1 MSYSSYILHLSSFF
15 LLLTAGLRAQNLSF
29 TPPVS
34 FLPHAVT
41 DKAIDITRFGDGYF
55 VAWKAAGSS
64 GGIYASFLGRHQDTA
79 FSRQEVQVPGAGS
92 SMAPV
97 LQVLGQRLYLLWPAG
112 NGALQY
118 VMNDTDTSLD
128 ISHVYTVKL
137 SGPQPAYGITTT
149 AVGKRIFLAAHGS
162 DRSSLVYALLE
173 PGPDGLLADAAMQV
187 IPGKKAAEYPFV
199 TRLTDTDVRICWR
212 GYKEQ
217 QVYYADCHLPAGTW
231 TDALPLDGAS
241 AGAAPALYH
250 VWDTRRLFYIWKGPE
265 RDARLYYTTAAT
277 GQAAGTVKVLPAYF
291 TAAFPVAVCEVDAN
305 NFIMAYPD
313 AAGRLYLSY
322 FAAYN
327 PATWMQDLFFPE
339 RADHTLKD
347 IVIPGSHDAGMSV
360 LSGTGGQ
367 MKEAINACNTLTQ
380 QIPIRTQLREGLRMF
395 DLRVGRYNG
404 ALYTK
409 HAESDCDT
417 DAVGAGYGEKL
428 DDVLGGVRSFL
439 DSSRMETVILTFS
452 HFCDADVPTSELA
465 DTIIA
470 TLGPHLYRRSGQKLS
485 DLPLKDL
492 AGKAIVVFEQRAYRN
507 GAIDSST
514 MTDASGAFI
523 NIRRKYAATNDINKL
538 LAAQAGFFNSMQDG
552 VRDNDL
558 VRLDWQLTQSS
569 QEAALVCNGLRP
581 DRTGALVSG
590 VILLTNALKKNQTIL
605 DLSAK
610 GNRYLLPT
618 LDEWIANGTVNARN
632 KPNILYVDVAG
643 GWITDYCIDLNN
655 SPLYRK

>member
-1 MSYSSYILHLSSFF
+1 M
-15 LLLTAGLRAQNLSF
+15 
-29 TPPVS
+29 
-34 FLPHAVT
+34 
-41 DKAIDITRFGDGYF
+41 TRFRDGYF
-55 VAWKAAGSS
+55 VAWKGAGSN
-64 GGIYASFLGRHQDTA
+64 GGIFASFLGRHQDTA
-79 FSRQEVQVPGAGS
+79 FTRQEVQVPGAGS

-97 LQVLGQRLYLLWPAG
+97 LQVLGNRLYLLWPAG

-137 SGPQPAYGITTT
+137 GGPQAAAYGITTT
-149 AVGKRIFLAAHGS
+149 AVGNRIFLAGHGA

-173 PGPDGLLADAAMQV
+173 PGPDGQLQDAALQV
-187 IPGKKAAEYPFV
+187 VPGKKAAEYPFV
-199 TRLTDTDVRICWR
+199 ARLTDTDVRICWR

-217 QVYYADCHLPAGTW
+217 QVYYADYQLPAGTW
-231 TDALPLDGAS
+231 TDAAPLEGANAS
-241 AGAAPALYH
+241 AAPVLYQAE
-250 VWDTRRLFYIWKGPE
+250 DARRLFYIWKGPKSDG
-265 RDARLYYTTAAT
+265 RVYYTTAAT
-277 GQAAGTVKVLPAYF
+277 GQAPGTVKVLPAYF
-291 TAAFPVAVCEVDAN
+291 AAAYPVAVCEVDAN

-313 AAGRLYLSY
+313 ATGRLYLSY

-327 PATWMQDLFFPE
+327 PATWMQDLFFPA
-339 RADHTLKD
+339 RADYTLKD

-367 MKEAINACNTLTQ
+367 MKGAINACNTLTQ
-380 QIPIRTQLREGLRMF
+380 QIPIRTQLHEGLRMF

-404 ALYTK
+404 VLYTK

-428 DDVLGGVRSFL
+428 DDVLTGVRTFL

-452 HFCDADVPTSELA
+452 HFCDADVPTAELA

-470 TLGPHLYRRSGQKLS
+470 ALGPHLYRRTGRQLS

-514 MTDASGAFI
+514 MTDASAAFI
-523 NIRRKYAATNDINKL
+523 NIRRKYAATNDIRKL
-538 LAAQAGFFNSMQDG
+538 LAAQEAFFNGMKEG
-552 VRDNDL
+552 VRENDL

-569 QEAALVCNGLRP
+569 EEAALICNGLRP

-590 VILLTNALKKNQTIL
+590 AILLTNALKKNQTIL

-618 LDEWIANGTVNARN
+618 LNDWIANGTVNDRN